1 MYQVIKL
8 KENLYAFD
16 EGGVRSFL
24 LLGTEKAALID
35 TGLGAV
41 DFKKEL
47 PALTNLP
54 VMLINTHGDHDHTG
68 GNALFAE
75 CYAAPQDWEQIQTSD
90 GCADKIYL
98 PLSDGEEIS
107 LGNCSLQVITCPGHT
122 PGSIMLYL
130 PEEKILFSGDSLS
143 KAPIWMFGEKRN
155 ISRYLQSLKRMEEM
169 RLEVSLLLASH
180 GECPI
185 ENYDDVLKAD
195 ILVAELCIK
204 DKAEW
209 EPVTLQTSGGPKEV
223 RLNRA
228 GIGQLYTVK

>member
-47 PALTNLP
+47 SALTNLP
-54 VMLINTHGDHDHTG
+54 VMLINTHGDRDHTG

-90 GCADKIYL
+90 GCADKTYL
-98 PLSDGEEIS
+98 PLTDGEKIP
-107 LGNCSLQVITCPGHT
+107 LGGCSFEVITCPGHT

-143 KAPIWMFGEKRN
+143 KAPIWMFGEKRD
-155 ISRYLQSLKRMEEM
+155 ISRYLQSLKRLEEM

-209 EPVTLQTSGGPKEV
+209 EAVTLQTSGGPKEV